1 MQFWANGRIF
11 FGAQYSEVFMNPYK
25 SPKESVKVDFSSS

>member
-1 MQFWANGRIF
+1 MAGFF
-11 FGAQYSEVFMNPYK
+11 FGAQYSEIFMNPYK